1 MGLVSNYKRLQ
12 RRRDKMN
19 STKSDIAHGQY
30 LAEIEVSV
38 LNRADSTSDVGLFE
52 VEDTDGNQ
60 FVVGGVAD
68 RVNSLAVEE
77 TYRIEHGL
85 GINPDFTPREAF
97 ANQFKKASSHDC
109 PRCGSELSF
118 KPGVESLPNAV
129 SRALTKQGRN
139 GLHLVI
145 TEESELHRLSDR
157 DDWQPF
163 RESKRSP
170 RTPQHQYR
178 CTECSLAIP
187 ENELERYLEHG
198 GRPLEEH
205 ADEAAIL
212 ESQVADTSE
221 SLGMATGGA
230 KDIDNFRDNISEG
243 YLPGEDA
250 LTTEGLFYDYYFDKG
265 DDRDDKDSLFY
276 PSYSRAVTNHPL
288 TDRTEHY
295 LTVGLNS
302 TIGVEEFER
311 RQLNLV
317 AVLDVSGSMGSQFD
331 QYYYDE
337 SGERRSVD
345 SPSNEN
351 KMAAATESLAA
362 LTTHLEADDQLGV
375 VLYNSQAHIAKPLSL
390 VGETDM
396 DAIRDHIRDVSSGG
410 GTNMSAGLE
419 TAIDLLGE
427 HEDTDAT
434 QVETRIVFLTDMMPN
449 TGATGR
455 NTITATVEEAAARGI
470 HTTFIGMGLDE
481 NPDLAESLSK
491 IRGANHYFVH
501 SNAEFKERLDDEFE
515 YMVTPLVFDLQ
526 LELDGDVEIDAIYG
540 SPNAERAAGKIISV
554 STLFPSPTTD
564 GETRGGVILLRLDG
578 SPSEAMELVASWEE
592 VGGTIESDRVHISAA
607 AESPEHFETSGIRKA
622 VCLAR
627 YASTLQEWITA
638 VRGED
643 DWTPMN
649 GQRQGQ
655 WERDSKP
662 LRVPEQYREKF
673 QRIQAYIDET
683 ADDIDDELG
692 QEVSLLDMLIEYQ
705 RPQAEHNLSDQA
717 LDRLSALVE
726 LAPTSN
732 GELAEAW
739 GLKTGAEVHTYLK
752 SELEGYY
759 QRDENRMLRPTEE
772 ALEVVQIQP

>member
-1 MGLVSNYKRLQ
+1 MV
-12 RRRDKMN
+12 
-19 STKSDIAHGQY
+19 STKSDITHGQY
-30 LAEIEVSV
+30 LAEIEVSI
-38 LNRADSTSDVGLFE
+38 LNRADSPSDVALFE
-52 VEDTDGNQ
+52 VEDTNGDQ

-68 RVNSLAVEE
+68 RVNSLAIEE

-85 GINPDFTPREAF
+85 GIDVGFDAQEAF
-97 ANQFKKASSHDC
+97 PDQFKKAASHDC
-109 PRCGSELSF
+109 PECGSELTF
-118 KPGVESLPNAV
+118 EPGVESVPNPV
-129 SRALTKQGRN
+129 GRALDQQGRN

-145 TEESELHRLSDR
+145 TEESELQRLSDR
-157 DDWQPF
+157 DDWRPF
-163 RESKRSP
+163 RESKRGP
-170 RTPQHQYR
+170 RTPPNQYR
-178 CTECSLAIP
+178 CTECSLSIP
-187 ENELERYLEHG
+187 EGELDRYLAHG
-198 GRPLEEH
+198 GRPVDEH
-205 ADEAAIL
+205 ADDAAAV
-212 ESQVADTSE
+212 ESVMNNASE

-230 KDIDNFRDNISEG
+230 KDVDNFRDNISEG

-250 LTTEGLFYDYYFDKG
+250 LSTEGLFYDYYFDTG
-265 DDRDDKDSLFY
+265 DNRDDKDSLFY
-276 PSYSRAVTNHPL
+276 PSYRTAVTNHPL

-302 TIGVEEFER
+302 TIGVEDFER

-337 SGERRSVD
+337 SGQRRSVD
-345 SPSNEN
+345 SPSSET
-351 KMAAATESLAA
+351 KMAAATDSLAA
-362 LTTHLEADDQLGV
+362 LTTHLEPDDRFGV
-375 VLYNSQAHIAKPLSL
+375 VLYNSQDHIAKPLSL

-396 DAIRDHIRDVSSGG
+396 DAIRGHIRDVTAGG

-427 HEDTDAT
+427 HEAADAT
-434 QVETRIVFLTDMMPN
+434 QVENRIVFLTDMMPN

-455 NTITATVEEAAARGI
+455 NTITATVEEAATRGI

-501 SNAEFKERLDDEFE
+501 SDTEFKQRLDDEFE

-526 LELDGDVEIDAIYG
+526 LELDGDVDIDAIYG
-540 SPNAERAAGKIISV
+540 SPNADRSAGKIMSV

-564 GETRGGVILLRLDG
+564 GKTRGGVILLRLDG
-578 SPSEAMELVASWEE
+578 SPSEAMDLVASWEE
-592 VGGTIESDRVHISAA
+592 IDGTIESDRVHISAD
-607 AESPEHFETSGIRKA
+607 AESPEYFETSGIKKA

-627 YASTLQEWITA
+627 YASTLQDWITA
-638 VRGED
+638 VRSTD
-643 DWTPMN
+643 DWIPMD

-655 WERDSKP
+655 WERDSEP
-662 LRVPEQYREKF
+662 LHVPGQYREKF
-673 QRIQAYIDET
+673 RTIQAYIDET
-683 ADDIDDELG
+683 ADDIDDELR
-692 QEVSLLDMLIEYQ
+692 QEVSLLDTLIEHQSQ
-705 RPQAEHNLSDQA
+705 RPEHDLSEQAV
-717 LDRLSALVE
+717 DRLGDLVE

-739 GLKTGAEVHTYLK
+739 GVKTGAEVHAYLE

-759 QRDENRMLRPTEE
+759 RRDENHMLRPTEDAI
-772 ALEVVQIQP
+772 ALVQIQP